1 MNKQRHDMTDEER
14 RHMIEHLFLLHPQL
28 QRLKDDLDR
37 CAADGARAA
46 TDQAH
51 YPSWLAIL
59 GPQGVGKTG
68 ILRFWLE
75 KASREA
81 LAREEGRV
89 PYLSLSLP
97 ATLAWNSSP
106 KLLLAALLNAA
117 RSTLSLPKPRFET
130 TWAMRDSLVEILRY
144 APIHLLA
151 LDHCERL
158 VDRQNQ
164 RINYA
169 LLDLIVDVARSARIA
184 VALLGRPEETCAFLA
199 ANPQLARRI
208 WPQRSL
214 APFKW
219 DPAHPET
226 MEESC
231 TALRA
236 IDQCLPFNESGL
248 GEQDMARR
256 ILYATGGTLEGIMAL
271 VHHAAFSALDAGATV
286 LTRPR
291 FAQAYE
297 ARIAPMSLGRGK
309 VNPFLP
315 EVFSE
320 PGGAADES

>member
-1 MNKQRHDMTDEER
+1 
-14 RHMIEHLFLLHPQL
+14 MIEHLFLLHPQL

-37 CAADGARAA
+37 CAADGARAV
-46 TDQAH
+46 TDQTH
-51 YPSWLAIL
+51 SPCWLAIL
-59 GPQGVGKTG
+59 GPPGVGKTG
-68 ILRFWLE
+68 LLRFWLE
-75 KASREA
+75 EANREA
-81 LAREEGRV
+81 LAREDGHV

-117 RSTLSLPKPRFET
+117 RSALSIPKPRFET
-130 TWAMRDSLVEILRY
+130 TWTMHDSFVELLRY

-169 LLDLIVDVARSARIA
+169 LVDLIVDVARSARIA
-184 VALLGRPEETCAFLA
+184 VALLGRAEETDAILA
-199 ANPQLARRI
+199 ANPQLARRV
-208 WPQRSL
+208 WPLRYL
-214 APFKW
+214 TPFKW

-226 MEESC
+226 VEEC
-231 TALRA
+231 CAALRA
-236 IDQCLPFNESGL
+236 IDQCLPFDESGL

-271 VHHAAFSALDAGATV
+271 VHYAAVSALDARAAV
-286 LTRPR
+286 IIRLR

-297 ARIAPMSLGRGK
+297 ARFAPTPLGRGK

-315 EVFSE
+315 ETFSE
-320 PGGAADES
+320 PGGMGDES